1 MQLGLIVNHA
11 LKNYTQLKSQLAA
24 ADKTRKNKTKSKT
37 SRAAAEARQSS
48 PAADPLD
55 MQMIDDN
62 FPGPVGDDVPA
73 AGASNDPP
81 NLASTMHRA
90 WTGRLRGSD
99 LAANDELSDFEEG
112 ATPEES
118 SSDDGLVSD
127 SESEGDLDVDENGM
141 NVWDQLASTLE
152 AKAMAIRE

>member
-1 MQLGLIVNHA
+1 M
-11 LKNYTQLKSQLAA
+11 
-24 ADKTRKNKTKSKT
+24 
-37 SRAAAEARQSS
+37 
-48 PAADPLD
+48 
-55 MQMIDDN
+55 
-62 FPGPVGDDVPA
+62 
-73 AGASNDPP
+73 
-81 NLASTMHRA
+81 
-90 WTGRLRGSD
+90 
-99 LAANDELSDFEEG
+99 SDFEEG